1 MKDIY
6 ELLNQVE
13 VDEDEIPQAEVSEF
27 EKERLKKNLLN
38 KVKNKRV
45 NKGLIAV
52 ATVFFIIGGTA
63 IIGII
68 NPAFAKDIPLLEDTF
83 KEIRNYYYKGAMV
96 EPYDEY
102 KGYCDNINLIQE
114 SNGIKITIK
123 DAVFDGKTIFYTYRV
138 ESDKFLGRNILTYSY
153 IEIDGEE
160 PILPDRETQLN
171 MVSEG
176 MYINQNS
183 INLGY
188 DSDEIKFKLKFIS
201 VEDIDT
207 GKEIKGDW
215 NFDISLKAVES
226 EKEDN
231 NESIEN
237 NGVKLNIENIEKTP
251 MSVRINYS
259 QEVSDELLDKW
270 NSINPVLSFKDDVGN
285 YYRCEENSN
294 HYVNAQSNTYYCDM
308 IGKIDEKATKLII
321 TPVIELCDEIIFDEK
336 GFPIGKIDIS
346 SENNIKTDTIV
357 FKDDLIIDLK

>member
-13 VDEDEIPQAEVSEF
+13 VNEDEISQAEVSEF

-38 KVKNKRV
+38 KVKKKRV
-45 NKGLIAV
+45 NKGLIAAV
-52 ATVFFIIGGTA
+52 TAVFIIGGTT

-68 NPAFAKDIPLLEDTF
+68 NPAFAKEIPLIGDIF
-83 KEIRNYYYKGAMV
+83 KEMRNYYYRGAMV

-102 KGYCDNINLIQE
+102 KGYCDNINLVQE

-123 DAVFDGKTIFYTYRV
+123 DAVFDGKTIFYTYEL
-138 ESDKFLGRNILTYSY
+138 ESDKFLGRNILTHSY
-153 IEIDGEE
+153 IEIDGEDI
-160 PILPDRETQLN
+160 ILPDRETQLN

-188 DSDEIKFKLKFIS
+188 DSDEIKFNLRFRC

-207 GKEIKGDW
+207 EKEIKGDW
-215 NFDISLKAVES
+215 NFDISLKAIES
-226 EKEDN
+226 KKEEIN
-231 NESIEN
+231 KSIESK
-237 NGVKLNIENIEKTP
+237 GVKLNIESIEKTP
-251 MSVRINYS
+251 MSTKINYS
-259 QEVSDELLDKW
+259 KEVSDELLDKW

-285 YYRCEENSN
+285 YYRCEEDSN
-294 HYVNAQSNTYYCDM
+294 HYFISRNNTGYCDM

-321 TPVIELCDEIIFDEK
+321 TPVIELRDETILDEK
-336 GFPIGKIDIS
+336 GLPIGKIDIS
-346 SENNIKTDTIV
+346 SENNIKNDTIV
-357 FKDDLIIDLK
+357 FKKDLIIDLK